1 MTAPL
6 WVSQALNAHAA
17 TIRIDIL
24 LSMIP
29 LLKSDRL
36 PRPRRKCEIRTVRSR
51 TLGNCHCARTAALIF
66 VMAETRETYQPTRDT
81 VFGRAGR
88 VVVSPSDHGAPSPG
102 RAASS
107 RASGRADSCP

>member
-81 VFGRAGR
+81 VFGGAGSREGGCQPFRSWCVIARAR
-88 VVVSPSDHGAPSPG
+88 SQLTSERPS
-102 RAASS
+102 R
-107 RASGRADSCP
+107 